1 MSQVIRMTG
10 IPARTIRKEL
20 NAIMKRKGLDP
31 KELTLDQLR
40 GVGQFVFQ
48 PLHRAQR
55 TLQLLALAHQL
66 LRGGRIVPDCGVF
79 GLGVQFVQAAIGGIP
94 VKDASSAGQ
103 EPAGYRRWRG

>member
-40 GVGQFVFQ
+40 GVVASY
-48 PLHRAQR
+48 LREIMAS
-55 TLQLLALAHQL
+55 LL
-66 LRGGRIVPDCGVF
+66 
-79 GLGVQFVQAAIGGIP
+79 
-94 VKDASSAGQ
+94 
-103 EPAGYRRWRG
+103 EPARKPDRGH